1 MKALIVSVVSGVMLF
16 SASASAADDNRESIA
31 AEIQAQIAE
40 ISEQGMETI
49 KQSVSDSIQ
58 EWGLELFSSLQ
69 LTETQSKASEEKS
82 QQTQ

>member
-16 SASASAADDNRESIA
+16 SASASAADDNRDSIA

-40 ISEQGMETI
+40 ISEQGMESI

-58 EWGLELFSSLQ
+58 EWGTELFSSLQ
-69 LTETQSKASEEKS
+69 LAETQSKASEEKS

>member
-1 MKALIVSVVSGVMLF
+1 MLF
-16 SASASAADDNRESIA
+16 SASASAADDNRDSIA

-40 ISEQGMETI
+40 ISEQGMESI

-58 EWGLELFSSLQ
+58 EWGIELFSSLQ
-69 LTETQSKASEEKS
+69 LAETLSKASEEKS

>member
-16 SASASAADDNRESIA
+16 SASASAADDNRDSIA

-40 ISEQGMETI
+40 ISEQGMESI

-58 EWGLELFSSLQ
+58 EWGIELFSSLQ
-69 LTETQSKASEEKS
+69 LAETLSKASEEKS

>member
-1 MKALIVSVVSGVMLF
+1 MKALIVCVVSGVMLF
-16 SASASAADDNRESIA
+16 SASASAADDNRNSIA

>member
-16 SASASAADDNRESIA
+16 SASASAADDNRDSIA

>member
-16 SASASAADDNRESIA
+16 SASASAADDNRDSIA

-58 EWGLELFSSLQ
+58 EWGLELFSSL
-69 LTETQSKASEEKS
+69 
-82 QQTQ
+82 

>member
-1 MKALIVSVVSGVMLF
+1 MLF
-16 SASASAADDNRESIA
+16 SASASAADDNRDSIA

>member
-16 SASASAADDNRESIA
+16 SASAPAADDNRDSIA

>member
-16 SASASAADDNRESIA
+16 SASASAADDNRGSIA

-40 ISEQGMETI
+40 ISEQGMESI

-58 EWGLELFSSLQ
+58 EWGVELFSSLQ
-69 LTETQSKASEEKS
+69 LAETEGKASEEKS